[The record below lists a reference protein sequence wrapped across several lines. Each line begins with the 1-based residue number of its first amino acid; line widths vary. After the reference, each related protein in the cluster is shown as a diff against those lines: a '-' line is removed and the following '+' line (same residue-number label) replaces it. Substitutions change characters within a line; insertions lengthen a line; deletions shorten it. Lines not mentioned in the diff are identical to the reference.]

1 MTRQRLPER
10 RPSLVLNVDH
20 PGHFSRVSY
29 AVSVGFN
36 QGFVRELFISCNKLT
51 TAMHTSGLE
60 VATLIS
66 IALQHGA
73 SLEELAG
80 AMPREEDGTAQG
92 AAGAVLDAVIQ
103 EVSQMK
109 EAVA

>member
-1 MTRQRLPER
+1 MTRQRLPSR
-10 RPSLVLNVDH
+10 RPSLGIQVDH
-20 PGHFSRVSY
+20 PGHFSAVSY
-29 AVSVGFN
+29 AVSIGFH
-36 QGFVRELFISCNKLT
+36 QGFVREVFISCNKLT

-103 EVSQMK
+103 EISQMK